1 MSVNKVILVGN
12 LGKDPETRT
21 FNDGQITK
29 LIVATGTKAYTK
41 NGKDFPERTDWHT
54 VVLTGATAL
63 TANEFLRKGDKV
75 YIEGS
80 IRYRQYTGQDGV
92 EKYSTEIIAARMEM
106 LNSRDKEENRRSE
119 RKDGPVYQNEPYSGR
134 GRQQSSYE
142 DDLPY

>member
-12 LGKDPETRT
+12 LGKDPETRA
-21 FNDGQITK
+21 FDDGQVTK
-29 LIVATGTKAYTK
+29 LSVATGAKAYQR
-41 NGKDFPERTDWHT
+41 NGKELPERTDWHN
-54 VVLTGATAL
+54 VILTGPAAL

-75 YIEGS
+75 FIEGS
-80 IRYRQYTGQDGV
+80 IRYRQYTDRDG
-92 EKYSTEIIAARMEM
+92 EKKNSTEIMAIRMEM
-106 LNSRDKEENRRSE
+106 LGSKDKEADRRSE